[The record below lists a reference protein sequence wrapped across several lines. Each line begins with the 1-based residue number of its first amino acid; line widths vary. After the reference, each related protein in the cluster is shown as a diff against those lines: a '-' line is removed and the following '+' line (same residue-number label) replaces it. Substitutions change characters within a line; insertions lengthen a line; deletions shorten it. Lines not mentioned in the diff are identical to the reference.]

1 VTKRSLDEARQFG
14 RSLQPTHDLQAEAGA
29 ADGQSTFAI
38 LDVNEVQADAQPK
51 KITLQG
57 VANVVAPLLPPAS
70 IAAAGSN
77 TQIQFNDGGY
87 LGGDAG
93 LTFNKTTD
101 ALTAGS
107 FIPSSSAVPTN
118 GVYLPSANNVAISSS
133 GVQRLLIDASGNVNI
148 DSNTLY
154 VDATNNRVGLG
165 ISSPGQTL
173 HVSSS
178 TTYQGIL
185 VNGNAAPAV
194 CFDSSA
200 LTAVK
205 WKVGLSG
212 NNGTSF
218 AISAGASNDDKLHIT
233 STGNVGIGV
242 TDPGSYS
249 SAAANLVVGST
260 TANSGISIRS
270 GATGVADRVGSI
282 YFADGTSGNEAYRGY
297 IEYYHANDSLGIGT
311 AGSPAVTIDSSR
323 RLLVGT
329 ASDSGGALLQVN
341 GNRIRIATAKTPAS
355 ATDTGVA
362 GEICWDA
369 NYIYVCTATNTWKR
383 TAISTWP

>member
-77 TQIQFNDGGY
+77 TQIQFNDSGY

-107 FIPSSSAVPTN
+107 FIPSSSTVPTN
-118 GVYLPSANNVAISSS
+118 GVYLPAANNVAISTN
-133 GVQRLLIDASGNVNI
+133 GQGRLFVDASGNV
-148 DSNTLY
+148 SL
-154 VDATNNRVGLG
+154 
-165 ISSPGQTL
+165 
-173 HVSSS
+173 
-178 TTYQGIL
+178 
-185 VNGNAAPAV
+185 
-194 CFDSSA
+194 
-200 LTAVK
+200 
-205 WKVGLSG
+205 
-212 NNGTSF
+212 
-218 AISAGASNDDKLHIT
+218 
-233 STGNVGIGV
+233 
-242 TDPGSYS
+242 
-249 SAAANLVVGST
+249 GST
-260 TANSGISIRS
+260 TNFGSRRLSVNGIVSLQDGSDERSFWYWDGTITQIVTRGANPTTFWTNNAERARIRGDGMFEVKGAGGAGSTPAFSVSGTAPASCFSIDANGATKVNYTAVTGGLAAYVNSGGGLYSYHLGS
-270 GATGVADRVGSI
+270 GAGVINAVSDNS
-282 YFADGTSGNEAYRGY
+282 
-297 IEYYHANDSLGIGT
+297 GT
-311 AGSPAVTIDSSR
+311 AGTLILSTGTEKVRLDASG

-329 ASDSGGALLQVN
+329 SANTGGALLQVN
-341 GNRIRIATAKTPAS
+341 GDRVRIATAKTPAS
-355 ATDTGVA
+355 ATDTGSA

-383 TAISTWP
+383 TAIATW